1 MSTTLAKPG
10 QIERKWYI
18 LDAAGKPLGRVA
30 AKAAVLLRGKDKV
43 IFTPNVDCGDHV
55 IIMSYA
61 SMSPEEAKDHKPH
74 VVFVDDANRIQRTSR
89 YEKHGL
95 LSDNL

>member
-43 IFTPNVDCGDHV
+43 IFTEGAAAVRQVTVTAPHIRSLAFKVNSGTEGKEEPRKGS
-55 IIMSYA
+55 IAA
-61 SMSPEEAKDHKPH
+61 SAA
-74 VVFVDDANRIQRTSR
+74 V
-89 YEKHGL
+89 
-95 LSDNL
+95 